1 MLAGTLARSEGGAD
15 EDDFHVLKRRRDAV
29 QKEEAILQKVANT
42 SVLQVAAKP
51 KPKVVV
57 FK

>member
-1 MLAGTLARSEGGAD
+1 MLGGTRNEGGAD

-29 QKEEAILQKVANT
+29 KREDTIFQITATRPAEMVVK
-42 SVLQVAAKP
+42 AKS
-51 KPKVVV
+51 KVVV